1 MRVLIID
8 DEANIRKTTAMAL
21 EGMGYETA
29 WAENSEIA
37 LRELEAAHC
46 DVAFLDLRL
55 NTESGMA
62 LLPKLLK
69 INSQPEVVGFTA
81 HSSIENAVEQ
91 MRAGAVDDITT
102 AVTPEPI

>member
-37 LRELEAAHC
+37 LREMEAAHC

-55 NTESGMA
+55 NTESGLA

-69 INSQPEVVGFTA
+69 INPKLDGLFSPR
-81 HSSIENAVEQ
+81 
-91 MRAGAVDDITT
+91 MRRLKM
-102 AVTPEPI
+102 PWKR